1 MKCAIKNNI
10 LSFFPNDSIPED
22 WEEVYI
28 DQYEDYTELADGY
41 NDGKYILGEKEIEIE
56 VPDFEIVDI
65 EVEIHDVDEEG
76 NYIYDEDGNPVT
88 HTETRPVQQQVD
100 IHTETITV
108 KTLVLNPN
116 YEEEK
121 AEKERARIANLHL
134 TRGDVFRALLL
145 AKGVTR
151 AEIRAIIETMPEI
164 TPEQRVQKEMALIDF
179 DEALEFY
186 RGVALI
192 DTLGLQLGI
201 SSKQMD
207 RFFDTNDWHEL
218 LIEGVGDDVKI

>member
-28 DQYEDYTELADGY
+28 DQYEDYAELADGY

-88 HTETRPVQQQVD
+88 HRETRPVQQQVD